1 MANRLAKGVSAAL
14 TAAIIAILA
23 VLAPLAAPAVAWA
36 ADTPPAPKEYASEGV
51 TEIYGRCWVS
61 SGHVFDV
68 LSYTEYSGYRGMYAA
83 DKDTSAIYSCS
94 KFDYDGA
101 RELPNLKV
109 PDGFDLSRVQE
120 LENGDKLA
128 VIAVSSDVYNVQIYD
143 VGSHRVTAS
152 GEFRQFTPLYVA
164 PDLKTVWGASDDD
177 SNGSGHV
184 IRARSISGGSV
195 VDKSTDL
202 DVQPY
207 WTFDNGSTVLYD
219 EKTGHYYRIDVG
231 KDGKNVDD
239 PTPLS
244 DHAYRV
250 LGKSSDRTIY
260 TFIEDPK
267 SSSDTNDLPNDPSRL
282 DVVTKNLKTG
292 KVLWSMKAT
301 SSMLN
306 TIVTSD
312 GMPTGALSIDGRYL
326 YAYAQTH
333 GAPTGTSKS
342 LVVFD
347 TRTGASADA
356 GAMYDDDYSATPG
369 LPLALSTNGG
379 FVTARYRVERGGGDL
394 VEYSTGYEPETEE
407 HWGQGGLPIP
417 VVIGIGVACAL
428 IIVMLATRS
437 ITRTRKLRFA
447 EAVAQAVEKA
457 TAESSAKLA
466 ELEFQLLLSKSKKL
480 PRIHLGA
487 VASHDSTVSRRA
499 AVTSGSIA
507 AATSAATRMP
517 RSAAQNVAV
526 PPLMSQSAPVP
537 ASVPQAPLPT
547 LPSPVP
553 KPVRSGA
560 TVPSAAAQAASGRT
574 SSQRFCAQC
583 GARLGD
589 DATRFC
595 PNCGARL

>member
-1 MANRLAKGVSAAL
+1 MVAAFNDDGAQVTVGRYGMQIGDDPDILGARTSAGTTVGGVKAGLEL
-14 TAAIIAILA
+14 TGRELA
-23 VLAPLAAPAVAWA
+23 VP
-36 ADTPPAPKEYASEGV
+36 
-51 TEIYGRCWVS
+51 
-61 SGHVFDV
+61 
-68 LSYTEYSGYRGMYAA
+68 SYTEQPERIYAA
-83 DKDTSAIYSCS
+83 DEQTRSMYYWNTDSLAAS
-94 KFDYDGA
+94 GVQ
-101 RELPNLKV
+101 ELPNLKV
-109 PDGFDLSRVQE
+109 PDGFTLAGVQE
-120 LENGDKLA
+120 FGNKLA
-128 VIAVSSDVYNVQIYD
+128 VIAAASDVYDVQIYD
-143 VGSHRVTAS
+143 ISSHRVTDS

-177 SNGSGHV
+177 SNGSGHI

-250 LGKSSDRTIY
+250 LGMSSDRTIY

-282 DVVTKNLKTG
+282 NVVTKNLKTG

-306 TIVTSD
+306 TIVTID
-312 GMPTGALSIDGRYL
+312 GMPTGALSSDGRYL
-326 YAYAQTH
+326 YAYAQ
-333 GAPTGTSKS
+333 ASGTQAGRSKS
-342 LVVFD
+342 IAVFD

-356 GAMYDDDYSATPG
+356 DIPYTDGITPAAPGGPIVLSPGDQDAIAQYRDESGLTAM
-369 LPLALSTNGG
+369 
-379 FVTARYRVERGGGDL
+379 VM
-394 VEYSTGYEPETEE
+394 YSTGYKPETEE

-428 IIVMLATRS
+428 IIVMLTVRS
-437 ITRTRKLRFA
+437 ITRARKRRFD
-447 EAVAQAVEKA
+447 EAVAHAVEKA
-457 TAESSAKLA
+457 SAESSAESA
-466 ELEFQLLLSKSKKL
+466 ESEFESLLSKSKKL
-480 PRIHLGA
+480 PRMHVGA
-487 VASHDSTVSRRA
+487 AVSHDSETPHGASAASGSVAA
-499 AVTSGSIA
+499 AVSGATRTSGP
-507 AATSAATRMP
+507 ATW
-517 RSAAQNVAV
+517 NVAL
-526 PPLMSQSAPVP
+526 PPLPPQSAPVP
-537 ASVPQAPLPT
+537 ASVPQVPLPT
-547 LPSPVP
+547 VPSPVP

-574 SSQRFCAQC
+574 SSQRFCSQC